1 MHKHNFNLLIFCAG
15 SFSKE
20 FETDSDEICQL
31 VNNSCLQT
39 CLKKGNFYLSR
50 PRHSVLIESEFLPV
64 TNLTLSLLSVSPDT
78 FVRQRMKWNFNDHLS
93 KKSLYRCLTGSL
105 TSTRWWRPSCCS
117 RTRLRGC
124 RGWTSGLLTRPPG
137 PPSSG
142 PSSSYAK
149 QGGKKYHYCN
159 FDFTK
164 NFRSKGEVTLE
175 PPIYAN
181 FVSTFEYIES
191 CNRTIL
197 NYGWVEFPLA
207 YTQVYF
213 HFLIA
218 NGQGQKKPR
227 TVATLRHWKH
237 THFWLR
243 QEP

>member
-1 MHKHNFNLLIFCAG
+1 MGKKSSVKYHWMHKHNFNWLIFCAG

-78 FVRQRMKWNFNDHLS
+78 FVRQRMKWNFNYHLS
-93 KKSLYRCLTGSL
+93 KKSLYLCRPRCLTGSP
-105 TSTRWWRPSCCS
+105 TSTLWWRPSCCS

-137 PPSSG
+137 LPSSG

-149 QGGKKYHYCN
+149 QGGKK
-159 FDFTK
+159 
-164 NFRSKGEVTLE
+164 
-175 PPIYAN
+175 
-181 FVSTFEYIES
+181 
-191 CNRTIL
+191 IL
-197 NYGWVEFPLA
+197 
-207 YTQVYF
+207 
-213 HFLIA
+213 
-218 NGQGQKKPR
+218 
-227 TVATLRHWKH
+227 
-237 THFWLR
+237 
-243 QEP
+243 